1 MSESSFLVVYTN
13 KTRYSCIRFSFAR
26 EEPEMC
32 LVCNYIGGLYSAEP
46 KGDGTS
52 KKATAASAPPKAAK

>member
-1 MSESSFLVVYTN
+1 
-13 KTRYSCIRFSFAR
+13 
-26 EEPEMC
+26 MC

-52 KKATAASAPPKAAK
+52 KKATASFCAAQVDQIAHRGFCQPRKLASPTSKNRHLSTK